1 MRFARSLLLVISLAP
16 CPLTG
21 VAAPQSEAYYGTP
34 VVLEGLL
41 QEAEGYSVEEG
52 RVPYPALRLTEPLSI
67 AAEPGHP
74 HNVAERRIYMVQ
86 LEMPDSL
93 PARVI
98 ALQRRHTRINCDL
111 FHAYD
116 LRHQSDVVCK
126 VLELDA

>member
-34 VVLEGLL
+34 VVLEGLI
-41 QEAEGYSVEEG
+41 QEAEGYTVEDG
-52 RVPYPALRLTEPLSI
+52 RVPYPALRLTETLSV

-74 HNVAERRIYMVQ
+74 YNVAERRVRMVQ
-86 LEMPDSL
+86 LDLRNTL
-93 PARVI
+93 PARFL
-98 ALQRRHTRINCDL
+98 ALQGRHTKVSCEL

-126 VLELDA
+126 VLALDV